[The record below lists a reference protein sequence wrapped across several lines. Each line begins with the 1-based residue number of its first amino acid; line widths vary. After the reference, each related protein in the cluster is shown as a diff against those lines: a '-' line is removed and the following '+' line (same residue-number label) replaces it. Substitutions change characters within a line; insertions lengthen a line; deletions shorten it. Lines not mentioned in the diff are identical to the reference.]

1 MVVTGTE
8 QRVYGTLVKKEVFN
22 NCVFMMDL
30 TESVSGTQVT
40 YIKTTLKSLATLIFA
55 DEKQHKIHVF
65 QYLLDVFNQTL
76 NCSSEAEVHA
86 AIDKCTSYGGF
97 SEHHLGAIYYTV
109 NKLLIETEEQFNN
122 WTLILFGNEN
132 SYLTQLLAPYGNGTV
147 IDIPLLKIQI
157 NDIKAFYIQIW
168 SYTNS
173 IQPYDMRN
181 FLPGIDKALG
191 FEIDQRPSAQ
201 LLYDEINN
209 TFK

>member
-1 MVVTGTE
+1 MTVTGTE
-8 QRVYGTLVKKEVFN
+8 QRVYGTLVKRVFT

-30 TESVSGTQVT
+30 TGSVSGEQVT
-40 YIKTTLKSLATLIFA
+40 YIKTTFKSLATLIFA
-55 DEKQHKIHVF
+55 DGKQHKIHVF
-65 QYLLDVFNQTL
+65 QYVEVLLNQTL

-86 AIDKCTSYGGF
+86 AIDKCTNHVGSR
-97 SEHHLGAIYYTV
+97 ERHLGAIYYTV
-109 NKLLIETEEQFNN
+109 NKLLIETEKQFNN

-132 SYLTQLLAPYGNGTV
+132 SYLTQLNAPSSYEPA

-168 SYTNS
+168 SYTDGA
-173 IQPYDMRN
+173 QPYDMRN

-209 TFK
+209 AFK